1 MRQQIIDI
9 EKLLAP
15 ISPDKPAG
23 NYLRYEREYDNIID
37 AMKGEDPNL
46 TQGVWVRPLKKYDWQ
61 KAKELC
67 TDALSK
73 KTKDIQLACW
83 LTESLMYI
91 HGFCGLADGL
101 KLLCE
106 LSKKYWN
113 EIHPL
118 PAGTDMELR
127 FAPYEWLDEKFYI
140 RIKLIPIV
148 KAQVIVEGYTY
159 YTWEH
164 EVKKIHENHEDESK
178 ALETYLSILVSSTE
192 EFHLELDKCIDES
205 LQIIKEIKEFL
216 AGKSSSEPLAFSRL
230 IQTLKNI
237 KDINE
242 QAIKYFASRKK
253 STMPKEAVEKTAK
266 STEEIILDTGVKHDF
281 KIAGLTSVDYAY
293 ESLEQLSDFLIQNEP
308 EYLTGYMVKQAISF
322 RYMDLKEFLNRR
334 ISNKKNLSKVLEILK
349 LS

>member
-1 MRQQIIDI
+1 
-9 EKLLAP
+9 
-15 ISPDKPAG
+15 
-23 NYLRYEREYDNIID
+23 
-37 AMKGEDPNL
+37 
-46 TQGVWVRPLKKYDWQ
+46 
-61 KAKELC
+61 
-67 TDALSK
+67 
-73 KTKDIQLACW
+73 
-83 LTESLMYI
+83 MYI